1 VDEAEPEREDVLM
14 GTDGEGRRAGAPPA
28 GDDDRVARFPELD
41 DAIDGDDMDEGDDLL
56 PAVPLLPTI
65 AGRVDALGAMLRTI
79 AMRVDSLAAT
89 TNAFRSAVTDRI
101 DEYADVVTGLSR
113 QSDQT
118 LDDYRRANER
128 TVADL
133 RRGLAAHD
141 ELLHRTAGRLDELGT
156 DVSTVIDLVR
166 LASSETRASRAVRPV
181 SEAPAAELGALV
193 EAMVDV
199 RHDLGYIRGM
209 IDVVV
214 DTMPASSEGS
224 AGVHLSDAQLD
235 EIVER
240 LANRLSG
247 PSGVAPKR
255 RTKR

>member
-1 VDEAEPEREDVLM
+1 MEM
-14 GTDGEGRRAGAPPA
+14 DGERRRAEAPPVA
-28 GDDDRVARFPELD
+28 EDDRVARLPELD
-41 DAIDGDDMDEGDDLL
+41 DGLDGDDTDEGDDLL

-79 AMRVDSLAAT
+79 AMRVDTLAAT
-89 TNAFRSAVTDRI
+89 TTAFRSAVTDRI

-128 TVADL
+128 TIADL

-156 DVSTVIDLVR
+156 DVSTLIDLVR
-166 LASSETRASRAVRPV
+166 LAGSETRASRAARPV
-181 SEAPAAELGALV
+181 SAAPPADLGAVV

-224 AGVHLSDAQLD
+224 AAVHLSDAQLD
-235 EIVER
+235 QIVER

-247 PSGVAPKR
+247 PSGVAKKPRPKR
-255 RTKR
+255 

>member
-1 VDEAEPEREDVLM
+1 VDEAKPQLEEDVLM
-14 GTDGEGRRAGAPPA
+14 GMDGETRRAGAPPA
-28 GDDDRVARFPELD
+28 GDDDGVARLPELD
-41 DAIDGDDMDEGDDLL
+41 DALDGDDLL

-79 AMRVDSLAAT
+79 AMRIDSLAAT
-89 TNAFRSAVTDRI
+89 TTAFRSAVTDRI

-141 ELLHRTAGRLDELGT
+141 ELLHRTTGRLDELGT
-156 DVSTVIDLVR
+156 DVSTLIDLVR
-166 LASSETRASRAVRPV
+166 LAGSETRASRAARPV
-181 SEAPAAELGALV
+181 SAPPADLGALV

-224 AGVHLSDAQLD
+224 AAVHLSDAQLD
-235 EIVER
+235 QIVER

-247 PSGVAPKR
+247 PSGVASKP